1 MEELKEKLVEIYRK
15 RLMDISSSPS
25 FKGIRDHLDNVL
37 VFVERMV
44 SAYRDSECLGRLHER
59 LKKEGNI
66 TDREAT
72 LLEVS
77 AYLIVNEGMICNL
90 IDFICYILIL
100 DEQKSFVSVKRKYV
114 TDITKIAKVGMFS
127 KINFLNQHG
136 FKELTK
142 HYDST
147 FRNDI
152 AHHNYIIDNEGALWI
167 REKKI
172 NMRSV
177 SEKTNVLLN
186 FFDDLLSRL
195 RLKKLDIGKK

>member
-1 MEELKEKLVEIYRK
+1 
-15 RLMDISSSPS
+15 
-25 FKGIRDHLDNVL
+25 
-37 VFVERMV
+37 
-44 SAYRDSECLGRLHER
+44 
-59 LKKEGNI
+59 
-66 TDREAT
+66 
-72 LLEVS
+72 LEVS

>member
-1 MEELKEKLVEIYRK
+1 MEKLKEKLVETYRK
-15 RLMDISSSPS
+15 KLTALRSSPDL
-25 FKGIRDHLDNVL
+25 KDVRDHLDNLL
-37 VFVERMV
+37 VFVNRMK
-44 SAYRDSECLGRLHER
+44 SADSDDECLNRLHER
-59 LKKEGNI
+59 LKKENKI

-90 IDFICYILIL
+90 IDFICYLLIL
-100 DEQKSFVSVKRKYV
+100 DEHDLFDGVNRKYV
-114 TDITKIAKVGMFS
+114 TDIKKIAKVGMS
-127 KINFLNQHG
+127 CKIKFLNHHG

-177 SEKTNVLLN
+177 SEKTNGLLN
-186 FFDDLLSRL
+186 FFDDLLSCL
-195 RLKKLDIGKK
+195 RLKKLNIGKN